1 MKKFAS
7 IAAVVGLLLASALYY
22 GNLKKGQGPEPGPD
36 PEPIEPVVTKPED
49 SASPSTKQ
57 VVPGTLVL
65 TSAISNGYIA
75 QSASSDVYASV
86 DIDAVKFQGAKRPSL
101 NVALVIDRSGSMSG
115 EKLRNAK
122 QAARRLLDLLGAQD
136 RVAIV
141 SYSNDMTID
150 FASRPVDPL
159 NREMMLRAI
168 DALAVAGGT
177 NISEGYRGGLSEV
190 LRWKTSETINRVI
203 LLSDGN
209 ATLGMVTRPELEMLA
224 RDGLKRGVSMT
235 SMGVGLDYNE
245 NIMTGMA
252 NEGAGNYYFIDDSA
266 AIASVFE
273 KELKGLASTVARNT
287 ALVITLEQGVTL
299 EKLYGFP
306 YRQVGDELR
315 ISLAEFTSEQSK
327 NVLLKLRVKGD
338 AAGARDV
345 MSVKL
350 SYGDVIHANK
360 PTHAQSTLVAVTTTD
375 AAKVRERVDTSVIS
389 RVQQVEI
396 AHSMQRAMD
405 LYEQGAADEAVQTI
419 TAQQERVRRARRAY
433 KLKGESFDRVDTELS
448 DINRAIQAA
457 PAASAGGRRMIKAKK
472 ARSNYIMFDESA
484 F

>member
-7 IAAVVGLLLASALYY
+7 IAAVVGMLLAAALYY
-22 GNLKKGQGPEPGPD
+22 GNLKKGQTPDPGPD
-36 PEPIEPVVTKPED
+36 TDPITPVVTKPTDD
-49 SASPSTKQ
+49 SGPSMKQ

-75 QSASSDVYASV
+75 QSVSSDIYASV
-86 DIDAVKFQGAKRPSL
+86 DIDAVKFQGDKRPPL

-115 EKLRNAK
+115 EKIVHAK
-122 QAARRLLDLLGAQD
+122 QAARRLLDLLGTQD

-159 NREMMLRAI
+159 NREMMLNAI
-168 DALAVAGGT
+168 DNIAVAGGT
-177 NISEGYRGGLSEV
+177 NIPEGYRGGLGEV
-190 LRWKTSETINRVI
+190 LRWKTAETINRVI

-209 ATLGMVTRPELEMLA
+209 ATLGMVTRPELESLA
-224 RDGLKRGVSMT
+224 RDGLKQGVSLT

-252 NEGAGNYYFIDDSA
+252 NIGAGNYYFIYDFS

-287 ALVITLEQGVTL
+287 ALVITLKQGVKL
-299 EKLYGFP
+299 EQLYGFP
-306 YRQVGDELR
+306 YRQVGDKLM
-315 ISLAEFTSEQSK
+315 ISLAEFTSEQYK
-327 NVLLKLRVKGD
+327 NVLLKLQVDGNAK
-338 AAGARDV
+338 GARDV
-345 MSVKL
+345 MDVQL
-350 SYGDVIHANK
+350 SYEDVINTNK
-360 PTHAQSTLVAVTTTD
+360 ATHAQSTLVAVTTTD
-375 AAKVRERVDTSVIS
+375 ASKMSELVDTSVIS

-396 AHSMQRAMD
+396 ANSMQRAMD
-405 LYEQGAADEAVQTI
+405 LYEQGDADKAVQTI
-419 TAQQERVRRARRAY
+419 TAQQERTRRARKTY
-433 KLKGESFDRVDTELS
+433 GLKGKSFDRVDTELS
-448 DINRAIQAA
+448 NMNMDIKAA
-457 PAASAGGRRMIKAKK
+457 PAASTKGRRMIKAKK
-472 ARSNYIMFDESA
+472 ARSNYIMFDDSA